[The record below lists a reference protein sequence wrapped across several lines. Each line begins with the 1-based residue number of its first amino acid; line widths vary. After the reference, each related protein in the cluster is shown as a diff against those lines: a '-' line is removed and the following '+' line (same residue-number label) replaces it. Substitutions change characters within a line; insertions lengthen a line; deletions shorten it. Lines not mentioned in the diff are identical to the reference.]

1 MLLSKTTKGI
11 GPLSWFIVPKE
22 RGKSESKFVRYTF
35 FSHIWVLFVWAFNLF
50 FLFPCAF
57 VFTTGPEEDVP
68 RKMEYFEF
76 VCHAPSDYF
85 HSRNAPYS
93 IRSMTIEPGSVW
105 TSLKAGIQPSFG
117 SIASQDDF
125 DHDSKLGDL
134 KALSKTETGR
144 RVRDLNRKQLVSR
157 DRKLSKRELQHFW
170 SVCHQAIRKYICE
183 MMFDKTVCF
192 FEQIWIFNLTVHLN
206 C

>member
-1 MLLSKTTKGI
+1 M
-11 GPLSWFIVPKE
+11 
-22 RGKSESKFVRYTF
+22 
-35 FSHIWVLFVWAFNLF
+35 FNLF
-50 FLFPCAF
+50 VLCTRAF

-93 IRSMTIEPGSVW
+93 LRSVTAEPGIVW

-125 DHDSKLGDL
+125 DHDSKLGGL
-134 KALSKTETGR
+134 KSLSKTDTGR
-144 RVRDLNRKQLVSR
+144 RVRDLHRKQLVNR
-157 DRKLSKRELQHFW
+157 DKKLSKRVLQH
-170 SVCHQAIRKYICE
+170 I
-183 MMFDKTVCF
+183 
-192 FEQIWIFNLTVHLN
+192 
-206 C
+206 